1 MKKGLVLA
9 FGELFLKSPNVQK
22 IFKKKLIENLKN
34 FLKREHFNFRLYFS
48 RERIFVETEQL
59 KKAERIV
66 AKVFGIAW
74 FAPGFFFEKE
84 GFKKIFDFIL
94 KNYAFWIKEKETFA
108 LRLKRG
114 EEIKEERTMIIDE
127 IAKNI
132 KRKVDLEKPNKEIF
146 IEARKEGW
154 YLYFKKK
161 RGAGGLPVSSGGKV
175 LTLISGG
182 IDSPV
187 ASYLMAKRG
196 AENIWLHFHSFPLVS
211 NKSIEKVKK
220 MANNFLQYQPEL
232 KVYFFPFGK
241 IQMAIKAKVFPQ
253 KRILLYR
260 RIMFKIG
267 QEIAQKENCYALVT
281 GESLGQVSSQTLPNL
296 QIIEKAVFLPVL
308 RPLISLDKEEIIKL
322 AKKIGTYKISIQK
335 QEDCCTLF
343 VPKHATAQGNLKEIE
358 NIEKRLDLKKLITLA
373 KKETEILK
381 IKNF

>member
-34 FLKREHFNFRLYFS
+34 FLKREHFNFHLYFS

-94 KNYAFWIKEKETFA
+94 ENYAFWIKEKETFA